1 MPPTVFVSIVSIPN
15 IFEWKDS
22 MDLGGEFHQTVLEI
36 YAKFF
41 SKGGRDFSVWVI
53 VIVRRHIQ

>member
-1 MPPTVFVSIVSIPN
+1 
-15 IFEWKDS
+15 

-41 SKGGRDFSVWVI
+41 SKGGRDVSVWVI
-53 VIVRRHIQ
+53 VSVRRHIQ

>member
-1 MPPTVFVSIVSIPN
+1 MPPTSFVSIVSIPN

-36 YAKFF
+36 YAKFLA
-41 SKGGRDFSVWVI
+41 KGGRDFSVWMI
-53 VIVRRHIQ
+53 VSVRRQIQ